1 MFTVA
6 VGHSIDPDAQEAVEE
21 ILAQC
26 NVSLSGEIPQA
37 GVLFAAIDYDHQAI
51 LDGILRQF
59 PDLELVGCT
68 TDGEISSE
76 MGFQQDSLTLMLFC
90 SDEVEIR
97 AAVERNL
104 STAVAEKSQAV
115 VREAQAKMT
124 HPTRLCLAFPD
135 GTRANVSAIVEGL
148 QAALGPV
155 PLLGGVAAE
164 KPKAET
170 TYQFYGDEVLQDA
183 LPILLLGGNLLLSH
197 GFASGWRPLGQ
208 RYPVTEARGNIIY
221 TIDHRPALALYQR
234 YFEDYSSD
242 AAYPL
247 AVFPPGEERFFL
259 RGSLSNDPVRGSL
272 SMVGDVPVGAEVQ
285 VTEASRDDVV
295 AAAKAS
301 LENAW
306 STYPGV
312 APLAALYFSC
322 AWRRWVLGS
331 ETKRE
336 YEESHPSLAQIL
348 AQPGTTP
355 FGRQT
360 IPSCGFYTFGEIAP
374 LRDQG
379 PAVVHNTTFVTLL
392 LGTR

>member
-6 VGHSIDPDAQEAVEE
+6 VGHSIDPDAQEAVAEVLE
-21 ILAQC
+21 QC
-26 NVSLSGEIPQA
+26 QTSLGGEIPQA
-37 GVLFAAIDYDHQAI
+37 GVLFAAIDFEHQDILDAI
-51 LDGILRQF
+51 LQQF
-59 PDLELVGCT
+59 PALELVGCT

-104 STAVAEKSQAV
+104 STAIAEKSQAV
-115 VREAQAKMT
+115 VRAAQAKMT
-124 HPTRLCLAFPD
+124 HPVRLCLAFPD
-135 GTRANVSAIVEGL
+135 GTRANTSAIVEGL

-164 KPKAET
+164 KPKAEQ
-170 TYQFYGDEVLQDA
+170 TYQFCGREVLQDA

-197 GFASGWRPLGQ
+197 GFASGWRPIGQ
-208 RYPVTEARGNIIY
+208 RYPVTEAQGNIIY
-221 TIDHRPALALYQR
+221 TINHRPALALYQH

-247 AVFPPGEERFFL
+247 AVFSPGEENFFL
-259 RGSLSNDPVRGSL
+259 RGSLSNDPKLGSL
-272 SMVGDVPVGAEVQ
+272 TMGGNVPMGAEVQ

-295 AAAKAS
+295 AAAKTS
-301 LENAW
+301 LENAR
-306 STYPGV
+306 SSYPGV
-312 APLAALYFSC
+312 APAAALYFSC
-322 AWRRWVLGS
+322 AWRRWVLGM
-331 ETKRE
+331 ETRRE
-336 YEESHPSLAQIL
+336 YEESHQSLDQSL
-348 AQPGTTP
+348 AQPGTTSASHS
-355 FGRQT
+355 T
-360 IPSCGFYTFGEIAP
+360 IPCCGFYTFGEIAP

-392 LGTR
+392 LGSR